1 MNKENEQP
9 EIPNQLT
16 EIFKLNHF
24 LQNQFLSDTIV
35 YNKNTQKEYLYFIL
49 LSKCS

>member
-1 MNKENEQP
+1 MSKENEQL
-9 EIPNQLT
+9 EFPNQLS

-35 YNKNTQKEYLYFIL
+35 INKNTEKEYL
-49 LSKCS
+49 